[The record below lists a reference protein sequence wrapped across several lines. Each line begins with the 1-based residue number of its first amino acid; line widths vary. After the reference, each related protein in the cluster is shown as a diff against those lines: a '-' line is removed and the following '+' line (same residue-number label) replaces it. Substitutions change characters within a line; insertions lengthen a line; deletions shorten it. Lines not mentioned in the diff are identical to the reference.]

1 MELNQ
6 FIEDI
11 IRGNS
16 LVNMVVSNYRRKQN
30 ECKRINIKPV
40 TIKDEYLLQFESI
53 VSNKAFHENLEADEA
68 IEKLTKTLTEDF
80 KNIFIRTE
88 FHEYQCMVSKKG
100 KLTCKKRDA
109 GKVCLDLSHNRK
121 KEYIIPD
128 NEKCDFLMELG
139 VMDENGKVYK
149 KKYDKFRQINKFL
162 EIVDGTIDGEK
173 FEEKLRIVDFGC
185 GKAYLTFGLYYYF
198 NNILKKDVEI
208 IGLDLKDDVI
218 DFCNKTSKNIGY
230 EKLEFI
236 KGDISDFNAQSNID
250 MIVTLHACNNAT
262 DAALVKAVKWDVDY
276 ILSVPCCQHEF
287 FSKIENDSLLPM
299 IEHGLIKERLSSL
312 VTDTLR
318 TLYLNNE
325 GYEVKLVEFVA
336 MEHTPKNIMIKGI
349 KKGQDVITAK
359 MKYNEFKKFWNLDD
373 LFIEKYHNEE
383 IGNDY

>member
-1 MELNQ
+1 MELKR

-11 IRGNS
+11 VKEKTLIS
-16 LVNMVVSNYRRKQN
+16 MVVSNPRKKQN
-30 ECKRINIKPV
+30 ESKRISIKPV
-40 TIKDEYLLQFESI
+40 LIKDKYILQFESI
-53 VSNKAFHENLEADEA
+53 IRNKAYHENLDEDEA
-68 IEKLTKTLTEDF
+68 VEKIIKEMTESF
-80 KNIFIRTE
+80 KNMFIKTE
-88 FHEYQCMVSKKG
+88 NHEYQCMVSKKG
-100 KLTCKKRDA
+100 KLTCKRKDA
-109 GKVCLDLSHNRK
+109 ESTPLNLSHDRK

-128 NEKCDFLMELG
+128 NEKCDFLIELG

-149 KKYDKFRQINKFL
+149 KKYDKFKQINKFL
-162 EIVDGTIDGEK
+162 EIVDATIDN
-173 FEEKLRIVDFGC
+173 EKLDGKFSIIDFGC

-198 NNILKKDVEI
+198 NKLLKKDVEI
-208 IGLDLKDDVI
+208 VGLDLKDDVI
-218 DFCNKTSKNIGY
+218 EFCNKTSENIGY
-230 EKLEFI
+230 EKLRFV
-236 KGDISDFNAQSNID
+236 KGDIVDFNLESNID

-287 FSKIENDSLLPM
+287 FDKIDNSSLSPM
-299 IEHGLIKERLSSL
+299 LDHGLIKERLSSL

-349 KKGQDVITAK
+349 KKDMDINAAK
-359 MKYNEFKKFWNLDD
+359 EKYNEFKNFWNLDD

-383 IGNDY
+383 N

>member
-11 IRGNS
+11 IKSNS
-16 LVNMVVSNYRRKQN
+16 LVNMVVSGPRRKQN

-40 TIKDEYLLQFESI
+40 IIKDKYILQFESI
-53 VSNKAFHENLEADEA
+53 MSNKAFHENLEEDEA
-68 IEKLTKTLTEDF
+68 IEKLTSTLIDDF
-80 KNIFIRTE
+80 KNMFVRTE
-88 FHEYQCMVSKKG
+88 YYEYQCMISKKG
-100 KLTCKKRDA
+100 KLTFKKKDIEKA
-109 GKVCLDLSHNRK
+109 CLDLSHDRK
-121 KEYIIPD
+121 KEYIIPE

-162 EIVDGTIDGEK
+162 EIVDGTIDSENLDDK
-173 FEEKLRIVDFGC
+173 FRIVDFGC

-198 NNILKKDVEI
+198 NKILKKNVEI
-208 IGLDLKDDVI
+208 IGLDLKEDVI
-218 DFCNKTSKNIGY
+218 EFCNRTSYNIGY
-230 EKLEFI
+230 DKLQFI
-236 KGDISDFNAQSNID
+236 KGDIAEFDSDGNID
-250 MIVTLHACNNAT
+250 MIVTLHACDNAT

-287 FSKIENDSLLPM
+287 FNKIDNVSLGPM
-299 IEHGLIKERLSSL
+299 LDHGLIKERLSSL

-318 TLYLNNE
+318 TLYLNSE
-325 GYEVKLVEFVA
+325 GYDVKLVEFVS

-349 KKGQDVITAK
+349 KKDIDANVAK
-359 MKYNEFKKFWNLDD
+359 LKYNEFKKFWNLDD

-383 IGNDY
+383 IK